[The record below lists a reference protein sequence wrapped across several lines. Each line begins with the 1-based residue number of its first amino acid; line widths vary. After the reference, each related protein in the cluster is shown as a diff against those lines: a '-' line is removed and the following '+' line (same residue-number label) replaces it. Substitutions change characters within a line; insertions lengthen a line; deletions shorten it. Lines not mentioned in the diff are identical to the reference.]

1 MKNLILTLCVILS
14 IVLNLSAQDSPLQ
27 ITFQPKPEFPENF
40 GTLDV
45 QGTVML
51 RVEFLNNGEIG
62 KLATVVGLPSG
73 LTEKAISAAQK
84 IKFNPEIKKG
94 QTVTVFKQIQYFYG
108 WDGGWRILQNKV
120 NKNAEQIVQKDDKA
134 ETIVQKAVEKLGGAK
149 YLQVKNI
156 VSTGNYTLFRA
167 GTADLPSSFIDVISF
182 PLKER
187 TEFKKSGSK
196 TVQTNSGENGW
207 IYDAGTQTLR
217 DQNPA
222 EIANFKQTMRTSL
235 DNILRGGWR
244 SENAKL
250 SYVGKRAATLG
261 KRNDVVKLVYPDGF
275 TVEYEFDG
283 TDGMPMKS
291 VFDGKDDDGAAAKEE
306 ERYAQFVNVQGVA
319 IPFIVDR
326 WTGGKQVSRINYS
339 KIEINKNVSDS
350 IFTKP
355 ADVKSLKKD
364 LKL

>member
-1 MKNLILTLCVILS
+1 MKKLTNAVFLILFICTFS
-14 IVLNLSAQDSPLQ
+14 ISIFAQSVDS
-27 ITFQPKPEFPENF
+27 
-40 GTLDV
+40 
-45 QGTVML
+45 
-51 RVEFLNNGEIG
+51 
-62 KLATVVGLPSG
+62 
-73 LTEKAISAAQK
+73 
-84 IKFNPEIKKG
+84 
-94 QTVTVFKQIQYFYG
+94 
-108 WDGGWRILQNKV
+108 
-120 NKNAEQIVQKDDKA
+120 KA
-134 ETIVQKAVEKLGGAK
+134 ETIVQRAVEKLGGAK

-196 TVQTNSGENGW
+196 TVQTNSGESGW
-207 IYDAGTQTLR
+207 IFDAGTQTLR

-235 DNILRGGWR
+235 DNILRGAWR
-244 SENAKL
+244 NENAKL

-261 KRNDVVKLVYPDGF
+261 KRNDVVKLVYSDGF

-306 ERYAQFVNVQGVA
+306 ERYAQFVDVQGVYV
-319 IPFIVDR
+319 PFIVDR